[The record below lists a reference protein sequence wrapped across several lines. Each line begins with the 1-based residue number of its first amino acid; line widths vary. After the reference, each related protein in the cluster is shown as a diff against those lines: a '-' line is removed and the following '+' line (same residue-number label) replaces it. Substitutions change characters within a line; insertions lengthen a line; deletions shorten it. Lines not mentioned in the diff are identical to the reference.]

1 VLIGLEVK
9 FMKITTQFLD
19 KYNKP
24 GPRYTS
30 YPPATC
36 FHNKFTKDDFIKSL
50 INSNKEKPEN
60 ISIYIHIPFCPQ
72 RCFFCAC
79 NTTSFKS
86 DEKIKRYIECILKEI
101 DTVSKYLD
109 KSRKVTQIHWG
120 GGTPNSI
127 NFDFINEVIKKIKS
141 YFTLSS
147 NCEIAI
153 ECNPAYLEMEDIDR
167 LATMGFNRISIGIQD
182 FNKDVLNAVNRKPSK
197 HPIEQVIERIKLNKF
212 KGFNFDFIYG
222 LPLQTIESFEK
233 NIEKAI
239 ELSPDRI
246 ATFSYAHVP
255 WFNKLQ
261 KKLEHYKMP
270 NPEEKLSMLV
280 MAFNMLTQN
289 GYESIGMD
297 HFAKPNDEL
306 SIAKK
311 YRTLHRNFQG
321 YCTKET
327 TGQVYAF
334 GASSITQL
342 WSSYAQNVKSLN
354 GYISKIEN
362 EGVAVERGYNIS
374 CEETI
379 IREVINEIMCN
390 GYLDFSSLSKRLN
403 ISVDNIKKMTA
414 YELRKLKIFED
425 DGLVEIKNDII
436 KVSADGMF
444 VVRNIAMTFDPMLKI
459 QDSQYSK
466 TV

>member
-1 VLIGLEVK
+1 MEISAL
-9 FMKITTQFLD
+9 FLD

-36 FHNKFTKDDFIKSL
+36 FHNKFTNDDFIKSL
-50 INSNKEKPEN
+50 VKSNKEKPEN

-72 RCFFCAC
+72 RCFFCGC
-79 NTTSFKS
+79 NTTSFEN
-86 DEKIKRYIECILKEI
+86 DEKIKKYIECILKEI

-127 NFDFINEVIKKIKS
+127 GFDLIYEVIEKIKS

-147 NCEIAI
+147 NCEVAI
-153 ECNPAYLEMEDIDR
+153 ECNPAYLEMEDIYN
-167 LATMGFNRISIGIQD
+167 LSKMGFNRMSLGIQD
-182 FNKDVLNAVNRKPSK
+182 FSDKVLNSINRKPSK
-197 HPIEQVIERIKLNKF
+197 YPIEQVIESIKSNKF
-212 KGFNFDFIYG
+212 KGFNIDLVYG
-222 LPLQTIESFEK
+222 LPLQTIESFKK

-246 ATFSYAHVP
+246 VTFSYAHVP
-255 WFNKLQ
+255 WFNELQ
-261 KKLEHYKMP
+261 KNIECHRMP
-270 NPEEKLSMLV
+270 NPEEKLSMLLTTL
-280 MAFNMLTQN
+280 NMLTQN

-306 SIAKK
+306 SIGKK
-311 YRTLHRNFQG
+311 EKTLHRNFQG
-321 YCTKET
+321 YCTRET

-354 GYISKIEN
+354 GYISEIEN
-362 EGVAVERGYNIS
+362 EGVAVERGYSIS
-374 CEETI
+374 REETI

-390 GYLDFSSLSKRLN
+390 GYLDFSIMSKRLN
-403 ISVDNIKKMTA
+403 ISVDNIKKITA
-414 YELRKLKIFED
+414 YEPVKLKIFED
-425 DGLVEIKNDII
+425 DGLVELKNDII
-436 KVSADGMF
+436 KVSADGML
-444 VVRNIAMTFDPMLKI
+444 VVRNIAMTFDPMLEI
-459 QDSQYSK
+459 QDSQFSK